1 MPEHRLKQIKRTSC
15 TEASQDTRLKQASL
29 PWAHIPQ
36 LHGWVHADTCS
47 HLCSSYMA
55 LFWHSCC
62 SSVNDK
68 PGLFFVRAFVNA
80 LLATLHEQ
88 YPLCSAPRW
97 VTAGSEKEIAPAPSP
112 WRRMPARISCCFP
125 LTHASLLPHSICLC
139 NSGLAF
145 HPAWHCLC
153 QQLQM
158 FRCGYLAGLS
168 FSMAWRVE

>member
-1 MPEHRLKQIKRTSC
+1 MQ
-15 TEASQDTRLKQASL
+15 
-29 PWAHIPQ
+29 
-36 LHGWVHADTCS
+36 TCAPICVF
-47 HLCSSYMA
+47 HTW
-55 LFWHSCC
+55 LFWCSCG

-68 PGLFFVRAFVNA
+68 PALFFVRAFVNA
-80 LLATLHEQ
+80 LLATLHER

-112 WRRMPARISCCFP
+112 RRRMPAHISCCFS
-125 LTHASLLPHSICLC
+125 LTHASLLLCSICLC

-145 HPAWHCLC
+145 HSPWHCLC

-168 FSMAWRVE
+168 FSMAWQVE